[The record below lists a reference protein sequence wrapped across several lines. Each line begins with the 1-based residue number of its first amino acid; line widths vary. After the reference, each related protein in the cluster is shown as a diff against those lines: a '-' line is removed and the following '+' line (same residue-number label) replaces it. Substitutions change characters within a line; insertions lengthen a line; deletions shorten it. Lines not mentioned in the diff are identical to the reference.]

1 MSILIKTLK
10 TFLLNQYGL
19 SGEVTPLAGEVDL
32 NFKVVSSQ
40 GEEFVL
46 KLFAPEID
54 QQFLD
59 FQEKILIHLQDRVF
73 DIEVPKIIKSKSGSS
88 TTYLEDDNAKKRN
101 VLLLSLISGRI
112 WNQVNPKTENLRYQ
126 LGSVCGKF

>member
-19 SGEVTPLAGEVDL
+19 SGEVTPLAGELDL

-46 KLFAPEID
+46 KLFAP
-54 QQFLD
+54 
-59 FQEKILIHLQDRVF
+59 
-73 DIEVPKIIKSKSGSS
+73 
-88 TTYLEDDNAKKRN
+88 
-101 VLLLSLISGRI
+101 
-112 WNQVNPKTENLRYQ
+112 
-126 LGSVCGKF
+126 